1 MISFAERVGSPTG
14 NLSKSIKP
22 VSSTSSEDSL
32 NVLQLRDREWIR
44 LGFHCFLPIH
54 EWHWQLFCISGFE
67 RWIAFN
73 SIPEL
78 KAPVSAEET
87 AAPPIPIL

>member
-1 MISFAERVGSPTG
+1 MALTR
-14 NLSKSIKP
+14 
-22 VSSTSSEDSL
+22 
-32 NVLQLRDREWIR
+32 
-44 LGFHCFLPIH
+44 
-54 EWHWQLFCISGFE
+54 FCISGFE

-87 AAPPIPIL
+87 GTTHSDSIIFST

>member
-1 MISFAERVGSPTG
+1 MDTI
-14 NLSKSIKP
+14 
-22 VSSTSSEDSL
+22 
-32 NVLQLRDREWIR
+32 
-44 LGFHCFLPIH
+44 GFITFYQS